1 MAIITFRVNS
11 DDLSVALRYYALV
24 AFGNP
29 NLLCLLGSRM
39 FINLI
44 EAGQS
49 DVKNESGTGIQTGG
63 GSAVSDIQFGDPSG
77 PQSSK
82 YILQDAKFISL
93 TLTSRSKSYWIS
105 SLRRYN

>member
-1 MAIITFRVNS
+1 MTFRVNT

-29 NLLCLLGSRM
+29 NVLCLLGSRM

-63 GSAVSDIQFGDPSG
+63 GSAVSDIQFGDTSY

-93 TLTSRSKSYWIS
+93 SLTS
-105 SLRRYN
+105 

>member
-49 DVKNESGTGIQTGG
+49 DVKNESGNGVQSGG
-63 GSAVSDIQFGDPSG
+63 GSIVSDIQFGDPSG
-77 PQSSK
+77 PRSSK
-82 YILQDAKFISL
+82 YILQDAGHNSL
-93 TLTSRSKSYWIS
+93 TLAS
-105 SLRRYN
+105 

>member
-1 MAIITFRVNS
+1 MAITTFRVKN
-11 DDLSVALRYYALV
+11 DGLPLRYYVLGAL
-24 AFGNP
+24 GNSG
-29 NLLCLLGSRM
+29 LLCLLGSRM

-49 DVKNESGTGIQTGG
+49 DVKNGSGTSIQLGG
-63 GSAVSDIQFGDPSG
+63 GSAVSDIQFGDTSY

>member
-1 MAIITFRVNS
+1 MAIMTFRVNT

>member
-1 MAIITFRVNS
+1 MTFRVNT

>member
-1 MAIITFRVNS
+1 MAIMTFRVNT
-11 DDLSVALRYYALV
+11 DDLSVALRYFALV

-49 DVKNESGTGIQTGG
+49 DVKNGSGTSIQLGG
-63 GSAVSDIQFGDPSG
+63 GSAVSDIQFGDTSY

-93 TLTSRSKSYWIS
+93 SLTS
-105 SLRRYN
+105 

>member
-1 MAIITFRVNS
+1 
-11 DDLSVALRYYALV
+11 
-24 AFGNP
+24 
-29 NLLCLLGSRM
+29 M